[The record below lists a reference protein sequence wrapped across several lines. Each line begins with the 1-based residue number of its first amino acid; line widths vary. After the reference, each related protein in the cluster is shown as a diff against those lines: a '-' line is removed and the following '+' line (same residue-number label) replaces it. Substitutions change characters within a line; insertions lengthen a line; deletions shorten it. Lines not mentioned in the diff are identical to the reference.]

1 MKPNEFKVN
10 NIEDFQEMVNKKD
23 LNVHKAIVGSI
34 LNNLKTRKK
43 NIHMFSVN
51 CTDEKE
57 IFDITLERNHFVD
70 TLKENLEYFEL
81 KEMYEECAKINTAIK
96 SLIKTK

>member
-23 LNVHKAIVGSI
+23 LNIHKAIVGSI

-51 CTDEKE
+51 CADEKA

-70 TLKENLEYFEL
+70 TLQENLEYFEL

>member
-51 CTDEKE
+51 CTDEKA

-70 TLKENLEYFEL
+70 TLKENLEYFE
-81 KEMYEECAKINTAIK
+81 
-96 SLIKTK
+96 

>member
-1 MKPNEFKVN
+1 MKMNEFKVN

-51 CTDEKE
+51 CTDEKA

-96 SLIKTK
+96 SLIEIK

>member
-1 MKPNEFKVN
+1 
-10 NIEDFQEMVNKKD
+10 
-23 LNVHKAIVGSI
+23 
-34 LNNLKTRKK
+34 
-43 NIHMFSVN
+43 MFSVN
-51 CTDEKE
+51 CASEKA

-70 TLKENLEYFEL
+70 TLQENLEYFEL